1 MDAFGQS
8 GASRTASQAS
18 CHRRMRLHRIDGQAK
33 QVLQASA
40 GQQARDSKRRASVK
54 QGCRTMWGNKK
65 ETADAEPV
73 AEVMIPP
80 VARPAAAPI
89 TAATATSVAAGCVVN
104 GSITATGNVVVDGK
118 VTGDVRCAALTI
130 GRDGEITGNVVAET
144 ATVRG
149 KVAGDVRARTIQLA
163 GSGVINGDLTHA
175 VLIIEEGGAFE
186 GRSKRLA
193 DPLAEV
199 PVLEAPAA
207 ASDAAAPAK
216 KSRKDAAAAD
226 APAAPV
232 DAAPSSS
239 ALANELGDGFAARNA

>member
-1 MDAFGQS
+1 
-8 GASRTASQAS
+8 
-18 CHRRMRLHRIDGQAK
+18 
-33 QVLQASA
+33 
-40 GQQARDSKRRASVK
+40 
-54 QGCRTMWGNKK
+54 MWGNKK

-73 AEVMIPP
+73 GEVMIPP
-80 VARPAAAPI
+80 VARPAAAPV
-89 TAATATSVAAGCVVN
+89 TAATATAVAAGCVVN

-118 VTGDVRCAALTI
+118 VAGDVRCAALTI

-199 PVLEAPAA
+199 PVLEAPAT

-216 KSRKDAAAAD
+216 KARKETTAAAETPEPAA
-226 APAAPV
+226 APAAPT
-232 DAAPSSS
+232 SS
-239 ALANELGDGFAARNA
+239 ALANELGDGFAARPA

>member
-1 MDAFGQS
+1 
-8 GASRTASQAS
+8 
-18 CHRRMRLHRIDGQAK
+18 
-33 QVLQASA
+33 
-40 GQQARDSKRRASVK
+40 
-54 QGCRTMWGNKK
+54 MWGNKK

-73 AEVMIPP
+73 SDVMIPP

-89 TAATATSVAAGCVVN
+89 TAASATAIAAGCVVN

-193 DPLAEV
+193 DPLADV
-199 PVLEAPAA
+199 PVLEAPAKKGRKETA
-207 ASDAAAPAK
+207 AATPAESAADSPAAPAE
-216 KSRKDAAAAD
+216 AVTE
-226 APAAPV
+226 PG
-232 DAAPSSS
+232 PSSS
-239 ALANELGDGFAARNA
+239 ALANELGEGFAARTT